1 MGMELKSIFFRTYAN
16 LPLGVRNEIV
26 AVVDSE
32 PITWN
37 VAKLEIEQDTEKG
50 KQVLEMLFKLGILQK
65 K

>member
-1 MGMELKSIFFRTYAN
+1 M
-16 LPLGVRNEIV
+16 PLGVRNEIV

-50 KQVLEMLFKLGILQK
+50 KQVLELLFKLDILK
-65 K
+65 KE

>member
-1 MGMELKSIFFRTYAN
+1 MELKSIFFRTYAN

-50 KQVLEMLFKLGILQK
+50 KQVLELLFKLDILK
-65 K
+65 KE